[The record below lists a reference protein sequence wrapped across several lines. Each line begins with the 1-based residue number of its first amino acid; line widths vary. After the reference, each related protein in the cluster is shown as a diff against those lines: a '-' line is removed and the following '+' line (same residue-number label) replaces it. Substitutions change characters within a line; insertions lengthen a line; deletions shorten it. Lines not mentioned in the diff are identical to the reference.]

1 MDSSVIPSFDI
12 FTGRFGDKDVVWVE
26 AVEGLAAA
34 RQRMEHFAS
43 QAPGPYFVF
52 SSFSH
57 MVLAAID
64 TTHLKRAPAPER
76 SKTAGA
82 A

>member
-1 MDSSVIPSFDI
+1 MDSSIVPAFDV
-12 FTGRFGDKDVVWVE
+12 FRGRFGDKDVVWIE

-34 RQRMEHFAS
+34 RQRMERFAS
-43 QAPGPYFVF
+43 EVPGPYFVF

-57 MVLAAID
+57 AVLASID
-64 TTHLKRAPAPER
+64 TTHLMRASER
-76 SKTAGA
+76 SKRAGA

>member
-1 MDSSVIPSFDI
+1 MHPSIVPAFDI
-12 FTGRFGDKDVVWVE
+12 FRGRYGDTDVVWIE

-43 QAPGPYFVF
+43 EAPGPYFVF

-57 MVLAAID
+57 VALAAID
-64 TTHLKRAPAPER
+64 TTHLMSAER
-76 SKTAGA
+76 SKRAGA

>member
-1 MDSSVIPSFDI
+1 MDSSIVPAFDI
-12 FTGRFGDKDVVWVE
+12 FRGRFGDTDVVWIE

-43 QAPGPYFVF
+43 EAPGPYFVF

-57 MVLAAID
+57 VVLAAID
-64 TTHLKRAPAPER
+64 TTHLMRASGLSKR
-76 SKTAGA
+76 AGA